1 MERRSTHDV
10 VGGGMTCVA
19 GMAISL
25 DTSGM
30 GIMSLIG
37 MLFGA
42 DAAAPPD
49 AMRLDGTTETTL
61 ARSLSALLPDER
73 GWITFAEARILFSSN
88 AAQYAFGETDQDGRK
103 SIESFA
109 AQHRSVINF
118 VPFEERVYFVSGGN
132 TSVD

>member
-1 MERRSTHDV
+1 
-10 VGGGMTCVA
+10 
-19 GMAISL
+19 MAISL

-73 GWITFAEARILFSSN
+73 GWITFAEARILN
-88 AAQYAFGETDQDGRK
+88 ATTQLALLSQFPTRGVRARMVKVFGRLFCLRELTK
-103 SIESFA
+103 SHASAE
-109 AQHRSVINF
+109 
-118 VPFEERVYFVSGGN
+118 
-132 TSVD
+132 